1 MARPPTAVW
10 RHWRRAP
17 SRQSSGLSAQAALD
31 QAVRRFRAKPGDAR
45 KTVIWPDVLVD
56 APRRVASGPPKVEL
70 EPVLGGWRR
79 MVRGWVVFALGMA
92 LVTRAWAAAPPP
104 PPPALAA
111 YSRLPAM
118 ESVALSPS
126 GERYAYVGQDRGER
140 KIIARTAGGRGLAM
154 VPIGEVKV
162 RGLQWAGEK
171 RLLITTTQTANPIYG
186 GGLKREMLNVLS
198 FDVETGKQFWVLADG
213 ARSTGVLGQYRIY
226 PQDGRW
232 FGVYAGWTVTKTR
245 LGDSFDYSSPDLF
258 RVDLETGAAVRVAD
272 GTEADD
278 MGRGWVVDGA
288 GKPLVQIDYNG
299 LSTNWRITASDGG
312 AVLASGVD
320 PRGDAWLVGLGRA
333 PGLFLYQQ
341 RDADGGVRLR
351 EASAKGGA
359 PSVILDNDDI
369 AGLLTDPVSG
379 LLLGYDPAGDL
390 SRSTAFDP
398 ALQTRL
404 AKVGKA
410 FPGQSLRLESWN
422 ADASRIILHA
432 SGGTESGVWWL
443 IDTAAGKAE
452 ELGWDY
458 PEVAPE
464 QMGLARMVTWKAADG
479 LAISGVLTLPPSSGT
494 LGREA
499 KGLPVVVLPHG
510 GPTARDT
517 LEFDW
522 TAQAFASRGYAVLQP
537 NFRGS
542 TGYGQGFEAAGHG
555 EWGGK
560 MQTDVS
566 DGLAFLAAQG
576 VVDPKRACVVGGSYG
591 GYVALAGVTLQQGL
605 YRCAVAY
612 AGVSDLRALWKQDA
626 RRHGGGTVARRQFLE
641 TIGAGED
648 LKERSPI
655 DRADRADAPVLLI
668 HGADDTVVDF
678 AQSAAMEKA
687 LKAAGKPVR
696 LIRLVGED
704 HWRSRPETR
713 AAFLDAAV
721 AFVEANNPAN

>member
-1 MARPPTAVW
+1 MSKSVRLRAFVCAVMW
-10 RHWRRAP
+10 MTLA
-17 SRQSSGLSAQAALD
+17 GSAL
-31 QAVRRFRAKPGDAR
+31 AKP
-45 KTVIWPDVLVD
+45 
-56 APRRVASGPPKVEL
+56 PPLQV
-70 EPVLGGWRR
+70 
-79 MVRGWVVFALGMA
+79 
-92 LVTRAWAAAPPP
+92 
-104 PPPALAA
+104 
-111 YSRLPAM
+111 YSRLPAI
-118 ESVALSPS
+118 ETLALSPV
-126 GERYAYVGQDRGER
+126 GDRYAFVGLDRGER
-140 KIIARTAGGRGLAM
+140 KIIVRTTGGKSLAM
-154 VPIGEVKV
+154 APIGDVKV

-171 RLLITTTQTANPIYG
+171 RLLITTTKTANPIYG
-186 GGLKREMLNVLS
+186 DGLKREMLNILS

-213 ARSTGVLGQYRIY
+213 ARSTGVLGQYRVY

-232 FGVYAGWTVTKTR
+232 FGVYAGWTVTKSR

-258 RVDLETGAAVRVAD
+258 RVDLETGATVRIAD
-272 GTEADD
+272 GTETDD
-278 MGRGWVVDGA
+278 TGRDWVIDGT
-288 GKPLVQIDYNG
+288 GKPLVRIDYNG
-299 LSTNWRITASDGG
+299 LSTNWRITALDGG

-333 PGLFLYQQ
+333 PGQFLYQQ
-341 RDADGGVRLR
+341 RDADGTVRLR
-351 EASAKGGA
+351 EVSVKGGA
-359 PSVILDNDDI
+359 SSVLLGRDDI
-369 AGLLTDPVSG
+369 ENLLSDPVSG

-390 SRSTAFDP
+390 SRSAVFDP
-398 ALQTRL
+398 GLQARL
-404 AKVGKA
+404 TKVGRA
-410 FPGQSLRLESWN
+410 FPGQSLRLESWSV
-422 ADASRIILHA
+422 DASRMILHA

-464 QMGLARMVTWKAADG
+464 QMGPARMATWKAGDG
-479 LAISGVLTLPPSSGT
+479 LAISGVLTLPP
-494 LGREA
+494 GREA

-510 GPTARDT
+510 GPTSRDT
-517 LEFDW
+517 LDFDW
-522 TAQAFASRGYAVLQP
+522 MAQAFASRGYAVLQP

-626 RRHGGGTVARRQFLE
+626 RRHGGGSVARRQFLE
-641 TIGAGED
+641 TIGTGSD
-648 LKERSPI
+648 LRDRSPI
-655 DRADRADAPVLLI
+655 EHADRADAPVLLI
-668 HGADDTVVDF
+668 HGSDDTVVDF
-678 AQSAAMEKA
+678 AQSVAMEKA
-687 LKAAGKPVR
+687 LKTAGKPVQ

-713 AAFLDAAV
+713 AAFLEAAV